1 MSLSI
6 TFFFFYLQSTKL
18 QSSLPTALA
27 PHLAQA
33 TFHLH
38 SQTVIEDALPH
49 TQRSQ
54 CSPSTAVIQPS
65 LHCELFASSVTTEDP
80 LSGMC

>member
-6 TFFFFYLQSTKL
+6 TFFFNPQSTKL

-38 SQTVIEDALPH
+38 SLTVIEDALPH
-49 TQRSQ
+49 SPRSQ
-54 CSPSTAVIQPS
+54 CSPSTVAMQPS
-65 LHCELFASSVTTEDP
+65 LHCELFTSSVTTEDP